1 MAKSKQ
7 LILVT
12 GATGKQGG
20 AVLRHLLQRGFLVR
34 ALVRNPDKPEARAL
48 AGHGTEVVRGD
59 LDDESSLR
67 RALDGVWG
75 VFSVQTFHEEG
86 VAGEVRQGKALAEAA
101 RNQAVSQFVY
111 SSVGGADR
119 KTGIP
124 HFDSKFEIEE
134 HIRRTGLRHTILRPV
149 FFMENWEGMRGML
162 EQGVLAQPLDPQ
174 RTLQQVSVDDIG
186 AFAAMA
192 FEHPGKWQGR
202 TVELAG
208 DELSM
213 IQLAETFGRVLGRD
227 VRYEQVP
234 WDEFEKQAGHDYTV
248 MYRWFN
254 EAGYNADIPGLR
266 QDYPDLSTLERWL
279 RRKGWGPQ

>member
-12 GATGKQGG
+12 GATGKQGA
-20 AVLRHLLQRGFLVR
+20 AVLRQLLQRGFLVR

-75 VFSVQTFHEEG
+75 VFSVQTFREEG

-162 EQGVLAQPLDPQ
+162 EQGVLAQPLDPL
-174 RTLQQVSVDDIG
+174 RTLQQVSVDAIG

-202 TVELAG
+202 AVELAG

-213 IQLAETFGRVLGRD
+213 IQLVETFGRVLGRD

-234 WDEFEKQAGHDYTV
+234 WDEFEKQAGHEYTV

-266 QDYPDLSTLERWL
+266 QD
-279 RRKGWGPQ
+279 